1 MHPAR
6 RLPESMAPLGGDFS
20 AKVAQANDR
29 IICGSSVDAVKTV
42 PMGRILARRLR
53 IPFFQRRYC
62 WGEPQ
67 WATLLRDVEAC
78 GGRAARGLRVR
89 IPGTGA
95 ETPVAARGILSAL
108 CLLRGA
114 PHGLRNGFM
123 HLFMPT

>member
-1 MHPAR
+1 
-6 RLPESMAPLGGDFS
+6 MAPLGDFS

-67 WATLLRDVEAC
+67 WA
-78 GGRAARGLRVR
+78 RAAAADALREDDEFEFPAPAPRRPSPRAVSSVR
-89 IPGTGA
+89 N
-95 ETPVAARGILSAL
+95 E
-108 CLLRGA
+108 
-114 PHGLRNGFM
+114 
-123 HLFMPT
+123 